1 MAAAGRKYLEGRIAD
16 ERATQV
22 RLRRVGQ
29 HAAADQ
35 LSDVIDRLLDRYLLT
50 QSGKRRTNTPS
61 HV

>member
-16 ERATQV
+16 ERAMQI

-29 HAAADQ
+29 HEAADR
-35 LSDVIDRLLDRYLLT
+35 LSDVIDRLLDRYLAV
-50 QSGKRRTNTPS
+50 GKRRTDKPS